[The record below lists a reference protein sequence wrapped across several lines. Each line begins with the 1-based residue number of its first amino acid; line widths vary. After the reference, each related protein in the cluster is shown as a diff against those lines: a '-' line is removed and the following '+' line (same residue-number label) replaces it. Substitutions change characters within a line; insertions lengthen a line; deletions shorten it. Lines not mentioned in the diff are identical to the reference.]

1 MHTSEQLLEKVRI
14 ALSGVKLENH
24 PEELYKPISY
34 TLDLGGKRIRPVM
47 VLLSCEMFGG
57 DVETAINSAI
67 AIEIFHNFTLLHDD
81 IMDNAPIRR
90 GKPSVYKKWNSN
102 VAILSGDTMFAIAY
116 ECLARSD
123 SKVLHKVLNIFT
135 RAAIEVCEGQQYD
148 MNYETVD
155 TVSDEE
161 YIEMIRLKTSV
172 LIAASLKTGA
182 VIAGAN
188 EKDVDNIYAFGEYVG
203 LAFQLQDDLLDVYGN
218 QDKFGKK
225 IGGDIM
231 TNKKTFLYIHA
242 LQEAKGKDLEMLQ
255 HYFSSLDF
263 DPEEKVSKVR
273 NIYDKLGVK
282 DATEKRINEY
292 YEKALEYF
300 KKISAPEDKKSILKK
315 FTDQMMQ
322 RDF

>member
-14 ALSGVKLENH
+14 ALSGVKLENQ

-47 VLLSCEMFGG
+47 VLLACEMFGG

-155 TVSDEE
+155 AVSDEE

-188 EKDVDNIYAFGEYVG
+188 DKDVDNIYAFGEYVG

-225 IGGDIM
+225 IGGDIV

-242 LQEAKGKDLEMLQ
+242 LQEAKGKDLELLQ

-263 DPEEKVSKVR
+263 DPEEKVSEVR
-273 NIYDKLGVK
+273 KIYDKLGVK
-282 DATEKRINEY
+282 EATEKRINEY
-292 YEKALEYF
+292 YEEALEYF
-300 KKISAPEDKKSILKK
+300 KKTSAPQDKKSILKK